1 MSSSRA
7 MSSSFATSTE
17 IIKWLGK
24 HCYADHTE
32 GVAVRTGLGCE
43 LVCEDVV
50 VSYRNVEK
58 NRPRAFFKV
67 VKARDE
73 NSVHKPRLHE

>member
-32 GVAVRTGLGCE
+32 GVAVRTDLGCE
-43 LVCEDVV
+43 HVCEDVV

-58 NRPRAFFKV
+58 NTPIAFFKV
-67 VKARDE
+67 IKARE
-73 NSVHKPRLHE
+73 NSVHKLRLHE

>member
-32 GVAVRTGLGCE
+32 GVAVRTDLGCE
-43 LVCEDVV
+43 HVCEDVV

-58 NRPRAFFKV
+58 KHPQPFLK
-67 VKARDE
+67 
-73 NSVHKPRLHE
+73 L